1 MKKISLILLFAVSIL
16 TSCEDSYKIENPG
29 QVDPADTYKTMDGL
43 RKNLKGVYA
52 TIGYEDAIEF
62 SSIFTDEVG
71 IGYANGG
78 QGLNDGAY
86 AYQLLPSSDAPE
98 AIWASCYNT
107 INNCNRFLQGAK
119 NLEAEYGTDLE
130 YKLMLAQV
138 RTIRAFS
145 YFQLLSYFSEDIK
158 NPNALGVMLF
168 TDVPGIDSPKI
179 PRSKNSEVFALIND
193 DLAYATPLLIT
204 LNLNNVYFNNA
215 GSIFYGAKP
224 YYYIS
229 ENMIKAFKARM
240 YTYIGDYVNAELYA
254 NQVIASLPITLRSN
268 YLSMWNDSAQGEC
281 IFNLSRSTSDRKVG
295 QIWASVNATA
305 TGSPFFEVGRSL
317 FNLFRF
323 PDENDSQAVLPSS
336 SSQGI
341 EDIRK
346 WVLTNPTARVSSDY
360 QVTGDYRNDDVL
372 PVGKYARTESTNL
385 LADIK
390 VFRTSEMMLIKAEAQ
405 IYANNLTGAATTI
418 RTLRVRRINSTT
430 GPIPTPVYANQQ
442 AAYRDLLIERRKEL
456 SFEGHRYQDLKRL
469 AVLANV
475 SVDRDSRD
483 CAFNNSCFF
492 SNTDHRWVLPIPTSE
507 LVSNP
512 LIVQNPGY

>member
-1 MKKISLILLFAVSIL
+1 MKKISLILLFVVSIL

-29 QVDPADTYKTMDGL
+29 QVDPADTYKTIDGL

-71 IGYANGG
+71 IGFANGG
-78 QGLNDGAY
+78 QGLNDGTY

-98 AIWASCYNT
+98 AIWSSCYNT

-119 NLEAEYGTDLE
+119 NLEAEYATDLE

-158 NPNALGVMLF
+158 NPNALGVMVF
-168 TDVPGIDSPKI
+168 TDVPGINSPKI

-193 DLAYATPLLIT
+193 DLNYALPLVT
-204 LNLNNVYFNNA
+204 ASNMNSVYFSNA
-215 GSIFYGAKP
+215 NSIFYGARAW
-224 YYYIS
+224 YYVS
-229 ENMIKAFKARM
+229 ENMIKALKTRM
-240 YTYIGDYVNAELYA
+240 YAYTGDYVNAELLA
-254 NQVIASLPITLRSN
+254 NQIIAAVPVTTRAN
-268 YLSMWNDSAQGEC
+268 YGTIWNDSAQAEC

-305 TGSPFFEVGRSL
+305 TGSPFFEVGRSV
-317 FNLFRF
+317 FNLFS
-323 PDENDSQAVLPSS
+323 DSDVNDAGVNP
-336 SSQGI
+336 
-341 EDIRK
+341 DIRK
-346 WVLTNPTARVSSDY
+346 WTLTHTSAHVSPNY
-360 QVTGDYRNDDVL
+360 QTTGDYRNDDVL
-372 PVGKYARTESTNL
+372 PVGKYIRTENTNL

-418 RTLRVRRINSTT
+418 RTLRQRRISGTV
-430 GPIPTPVYANQQ
+430 PLPVYANQQ
-442 AAYRDLLIERRKEL
+442 AAYRDLLTERRREL

-475 SVDRDSRD
+475 SVDRDPMD

-507 LVSNP
+507 LVSNS